1 VNSTLEELMNQHREA
16 ERMLDRLATATRMLS
31 QQGPADRAALAEL
44 AACRGE
50 IQHEIDS
57 HFRHEEQGLFPVLGR
72 KVGTDDGPI
81 AALMEE
87 HCTFRRLQLEY
98 EAGLAG
104 LEADAGQEWADRLLL
119 AARDIGSL
127 LPGHIQKEDEVLFP
141 MAESMLEEDEWNEV
155 RNLWGNASS
164 GG

>member
-1 VNSTLEELMNQHREA
+1 
-16 ERMLDRLATATRMLS
+16 
-31 QQGPADRAALAEL
+31 
-44 AACRGE
+44 
-50 IQHEIDS
+50 
-57 HFRHEEQGLFPVLGR
+57 VLGR

-104 LEADAGQEWADRLLL
+104 LEAAAGQEWADRLQA

-141 MAESMLEEDEWNEV
+141 MAENLLGEDEWNEV
-155 RNLWGNASS
+155 RSLWGQASAA
-164 GG
+164 GQL